1 MAGRYRAPFGPAIS
15 VRGPQMFHIAER
27 DARLARVGRE
37 LQRAEVVD
45 ADGTARRLLP
55 VERAGADDLADRR
68 GDGQPFVADALGQR
82 RVGGTVDR
90 GEALQERDEQF
101 ALTGAVA
108 DPSRPVDPLRRLEVD
123 PESDD

>member
-27 DARLARVGRE
+27 DARLACVGRE

-68 GDGQPFVADALGQR
+68 GDGQPYVADAPGQR

-90 GEALQERDEQF
+90 GAAAPGPDEQ
-101 ALTGAVA
+101 LAVA
-108 DPSRPVDPLRRLEVD
+108 RAVA
-123 PESDD
+123 